1 MLVDVRTETTTNTP
15 SDATLVRCS
24 VLPVLNRV
32 ERLSALQKKT
42 CFNSSKGGRIQ
53 LPTSIAVDTRYRLG
67 FSGKVTC

>member
-42 CFNSSKGGRIQ
+42 CFNPSKGGRFGGLSQYPPIR
-53 LPTSIAVDTRYRLG
+53 TTAGVG
-67 FSGKVTC
+67 GKVTC